1 MKSHV
6 HLLLLHEVQYITIL
20 SGTLKLAV
28 KRWIEGLLSVD
39 MGGISFL
46 MYLFLLYFKLR
57 DCRASLAMTGYFC
70 FFEFQIKKGQNP
82 FLQF

>member
-39 MGGISFL
+39 MGGGFL
-46 MYLFLLYFKLR
+46 
-57 DCRASLAMTGYFC
+57 SLCT
-70 FFEFQIKKGQNP
+70 FFYSILNYEIAALHSQ
-82 FLQF
+82 

>member
-39 MGGISFL
+39 MGGDFFP
-46 MYLFLLYFKLR
+46 YVLFFTLF
-57 DCRASLAMTGYFC
+57 
-70 FFEFQIKKGQNP
+70 
-82 FLQF
+82 